1 MPLERSRAEFQIQGF
16 LMPKSTL
23 RQVASQEKSE
33 GERVRVSER
42 EGERK
47 RKGGK
52 EEGRKGKREG
62 KRESE
67 DENINENES

>member
-47 RKGGK
+47 REEGK
-52 EEGRKGKREG
+52 ERRQEGE
-62 KRESE
+62 
-67 DENINENES
+67 